1 MNEAT
6 TSTTARAGFFPLVHG
21 DEVEM
26 GQAGAVGV
34 LARGDVSIRQGG
46 ANLLATTGDLDIR
59 QGGAQTLLALGD
71 VAISQGGAIVTAAG
85 SVRVDQGWVGLALGG
100 KVDLQDSRVLLGPA
114 QAFALGAGAALVVVC
129 AKWCARRCR
138 GA

>member
-6 TSTTARAGFFPLVHG
+6 APTTARTGFFPLVHG
-21 DEVEM
+21 DEVEVR
-26 GQAGAVGV
+26 QAGALGV
-34 LARGDVSIRQGG
+34 LARGDVSIQQGG

-59 QGGAQTLLALGD
+59 QGGAQTLLAAGD
-71 VAISQGGAIVTAAG
+71 VTINQGGAIVTAAG
-85 SVRVDQGWVGLALGG
+85 SVRVDRGWVGLALGS

-114 QAFALGAGAALVVVC
+114 QVLAVGAGVAAVVAC

-138 GA
+138 GG